1 MGGRLSKV
9 TKARLPRRDWRP
21 PKRKKGQHAFALPHE
36 NGAGRR
42 PRASQGAPSAG
53 LGTWISDFS
62 APRPVTNKRPLAGH
76 QATVSV
82 TAAQAGKALKV
93 SGVGLTHHLTVLK
106 KGALRP
112 LIMSVRRSEEPFS
125 KHE

>member
-1 MGGRLSKV
+1 MGLG
-9 TKARLPRRDWRP
+9 P
-21 PKRKKGQHAFALPHE
+21 PKRKKGQHAFALPQE

-62 APRPVTNKRPLAGH
+62 APRTVTNKRPLAQPPGH
-76 QATVSV
+76 GICYSST
-82 TAAQAGKALKV
+82 TGKALKV
-93 SGVGLTHHLTVLK
+93 SGVGLTHHLTVQK

-112 LIMSVRRSEEPFS
+112 LIMNVNRSEEAFS